1 MDRLEQIRDLGRSL
15 GYEEAELREFVTE
28 RERIE
33 RQVRFEERED
43 KRLAYERETQ
53 RLADERETRRLA
65 DERETQ
71 RLVLEA
77 EREDKRLADE
87 SEDKILADER
97 ETQRLADER
106 ETQRLVLEAEREDKI
121 IADERETQ
129 MLADEMEFHKEEMKL
144 KFDLEISRNQL
155 ESERMRSTVN
165 PNVGDSNQNVGS
177 FQMPKLPYFVDGK
190 YNIDSYLARF
200 ETYAHSMNWPLE
212 RYSLCLSSLLTGKA
226 L

>member
-1 MDRLEQIRDLGRSL
+1 MDQLEQIWDLGRSL

-33 RQVRFEERED
+33 RQVRSEG
-43 KRLAYERETQ
+43 
-53 RLADERETRRLA
+53 
-65 DERETQ
+65 
-71 RLVLEA
+71 
-77 EREDKRLADE
+77 REDKRLADE
-87 SEDKILADER
+87 RQAKTLAD
-97 ETQRLADER
+97 
-106 ETQRLVLEAEREDKI
+106 V
-121 IADERETQ
+121 
-129 MLADEMEFHKEEMKL
+129 MEFRKEEMKL

-165 PNVGDSNQNVGS
+165 HNVGDSNQDVGS
-177 FQMPKLPYFVDGK
+177 FQMPKLPYFVDVK

-226 L
+226 LYVLANIPQSMVHDYAHLKNTLLAEY

>member
-43 KRLAYERETQ
+43 KRLADERETQ
-53 RLADERETRRLA
+53 RLADEREDKRLA

-71 RLVLEA
+71 RLED
-77 EREDKRLADE
+77 EREDKR
-87 SEDKILADER
+87 LADER
-97 ETQRLADER
+97 ETQRLADE
-106 ETQRLVLEAEREDKI
+106 
-121 IADERETQ
+121 
-129 MLADEMEFHKEEMKL
+129 MEFRKEEMKL
-144 KFDLEISRNQL
+144 KFDLEISLNQL

-165 PNVGDSNQNVGS
+165 HNVGDSNQDVGS

-190 YNIDSYLARF
+190 DNIDSYL
-200 ETYAHSMNWPLE
+200 
-212 RYSLCLSSLLTGKA
+212 
-226 L
+226 

>member
-43 KRLAYERETQ
+43 KRIADERGTQ
-53 RLADERETRRLA
+53 RLAE
-65 DERETQ
+65 ERETQ

-77 EREDKRLADE
+77 ERQAK
-87 SEDKILADER
+87 
-97 ETQRLADER
+97 T
-106 ETQRLVLEAEREDKI
+106 
-121 IADERETQ
+121 
-129 MLADEMEFHKEEMKL
+129 LADEMEYRKEEMKL

-165 PNVGDSNQNVGS
+165 HNVGDSNQDVGS

-190 YNIDSYLARF
+190 DNIDSYLARF
-200 ETYAHSMNWPLE
+200 ETYAHSMNWQLE

-226 L
+226 LDVLAKIPQSLVHDYEHLKNTLLAEYQLASGDFMKRFFYF

>member
-43 KRLAYERETQ
+43 KRLA
-53 RLADERETRRLA
+53 

-87 SEDKILADER
+87 RETQTLADER
-97 ETQRLADER
+97 ETHR
-106 ETQRLVLEAEREDKI
+106 
-121 IADERETQ
+121 
-129 MLADEMEFHKEEMKL
+129 
-144 KFDLEISRNQL
+144 DL
-155 ESERMRSTVN
+155 
-165 PNVGDSNQNVGS
+165 
-177 FQMPKLPYFVDGK
+177 
-190 YNIDSYLARF
+190 
-200 ETYAHSMNWPLE
+200 
-212 RYSLCLSSLLTGKA
+212 C
-226 L
+226 